1 MVKFE
6 FVLNDVD
13 ASNLISILH
22 DEKVRALVKAQ
33 EFIKPQMSKVDR
45 ANMDK
50 VPGPQLALRYL
61 GGAPASSARSRK
73 AWTSQLTAWR
83 TRQG

>member
-45 ANMDK
+45 ANMDWYN
-50 VPGPQLALRYL
+50 GHAEYL
-61 GGAPASSARSRK
+61 EGLI
-73 AWTSQLTAWR
+73 QVVLTGN
-83 TRQG
+83 TRVG